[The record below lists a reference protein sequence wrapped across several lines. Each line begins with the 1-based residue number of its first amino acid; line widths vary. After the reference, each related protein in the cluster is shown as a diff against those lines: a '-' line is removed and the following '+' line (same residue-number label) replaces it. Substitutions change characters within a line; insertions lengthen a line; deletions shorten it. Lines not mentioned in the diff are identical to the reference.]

1 MKHFDATQ
9 LNEILGD
16 LLLQPVPP
24 QTLISAICTDTRQL
38 SGGQTFAAV
47 RGQRFDGHDFVETA
61 LNNGASA
68 LLVEKKQPAFVPQV
82 VVRDTRL
89 ALGRLA
95 AAIRD
100 DFVARGGKVVGLT
113 GSVGKTTNK
122 QMLASILSQA
132 ALTHATKGNLNND
145 LGVPFTWFALSADA
159 ADNIR
164 FAVIEMGANHQGE
177 IAYLSAITRPQVAL
191 ITNAAD
197 VHLQGFGGL
206 DGVAKGKGELFA
218 SLRAGDTAV
227 VNIDDHY
234 ADYWRSLLV
243 DGVKVM
249 TFSRNNAKA
258 DVFAADISA
267 DGSRFVLKFKEKQA
281 DINLPT
287 LGRHQVI
294 NALGSAACA
303 LALNVSLYHIS
314 KGLAQFEGAKGR
326 LQKIPCGQLNLIDD
340 SYNASPASM
349 RAAAELVAVQPGY
362 RIMVLGDMAE
372 LGEDSHRLHCQ
383 LGKELADKAD
393 AFYCLGD
400 KMQSFVS
407 ANDKAMHFAALPA
420 LMKVLI
426 RQVNR
431 NPTAT
436 VLVKGSRSMKMERVV
451 NELLGRALK
460 L

>member
-1 MKHFDATQ
+1 
-9 LNEILGD
+9 
-16 LLLQPVPP
+16 
-24 QTLISAICTDTRQL
+24 
-38 SGGQTFAAV
+38 
-47 RGQRFDGHDFVETA
+47 
-61 LNNGASA
+61 
-68 LLVEKKQPAFVPQV
+68 
-82 VVRDTRL
+82 
-89 ALGRLA
+89 
-95 AAIRD
+95 
-100 DFVARGGKVVGLT
+100 
-113 GSVGKTTNK
+113 
-122 QMLASILSQA
+122 
-132 ALTHATKGNLNND
+132 
-145 LGVPFTWFALSADA
+145 
-159 ADNIR
+159 

-177 IAYLSAITRPQVAL
+177 IAYLSAITRPQVAM
-191 ITNAAD
+191 ITNAGDA
-197 VHLQGFGGL
+197 HLQGFGGL

-218 SLRAGDTAV
+218 SLHAGDTAV

-234 ADYWRSLLV
+234 ADYWRGLLA

-249 TFSRNNAKA
+249 TFSRSNDKA
-258 DVFAADISA
+258 DVFAEDISV
-267 DGSRFVLKFKEKQA
+267 DGSKFVLKAKGKQV

-287 LGRHQVI
+287 LGRHQVM

-303 LALNVSLYHIS
+303 LALNVSLHHIS

-362 RIMVLGDMAE
+362 RIMVLGAMAE
-372 LGEDSHRLHCQ
+372 LGEDSHHLHCQ

-407 ANDKAMHFAALPA
+407 TNDKAMHFAELPA
-420 LMKVLI
+420 LIKALV
-426 RQVNR
+426 RQLNH

-451 NELLGRALK
+451 DELLSRALK
-460 L
+460 QQ